1 MNISPADKEVWRG
14 ANYNAAVIP
23 FIWSL
28 NCFDRCSPPQQL
40 CNPPVGALNNT
51 RPPPH
56 LIYFCCEIICD
67 IWNLIRVWLTDDC
80 CVTRGQHHT
89 TRLELSTK
97 FCESFHKCFAN
108 TIHPLDI
115 IIVNKHPN
123 LQIFWNLLHGIGL
136 AGLLHIVIEYLV
148 WTDRIEIQI
157 TVYLEKMNHSYKS
170 CKLLFVGACAQGGR
184 STI

>member
-123 LQIFWNLLHGIGL
+123 LQTPNIWKPFAWCRSGRPITYSNRISSLNRQDSNSDYSLLRKNESQL
-136 AGLLHIVIEYLV
+136 
-148 WTDRIEIQI
+148 
-157 TVYLEKMNHSYKS
+157 
-170 CKLLFVGACAQGGR
+170 
-184 STI
+184 

>member
-1 MNISPADKEVWRG
+1 MNFSPADKEVWRG

-80 CVTRGQHHT
+80 CVTRGQHDT

-123 LQIFWNLLHGIGL
+123 LQIFETFCMVSVGFTYSNRISSLNWQDSNSDYSLLRENESDVSKL
-136 AGLLHIVIEYLV
+136 NVSV
-148 WTDRIEIQI
+148 CT
-157 TVYLEKMNHSYKS
+157 TVQCIMCDMY
-170 CKLLFVGACAQGGR
+170 
-184 STI
+184 